1 MATLYQVLGLPKS
14 ATEAEIKSAFKSLAL
29 KYHPDRNPG
38 NPAAEESFK
47 EINRAYQVLSDPYK
61 KYQYDLSFD
70 VRRHPPVPPRS
81 TYEPFNYPPFRDRPQ
96 YPTGGYQYGWKYVKA
111 QVVAFA
117 FILIVASMVM
127 GVKLL
132 YDEYK
137 MAKEERLAAAREILF
152 QEAQAYFDKG
162 DYRKS
167 LDILKEMYYRNPIEQ
182 SIDDH
187 REKMLRQVMNE
198 ANNQFSL
205 NNYESAIV
213 SFGIIK
219 DYQVIEN
226 PLVYRRLAESY
237 KALKMHREAVTTLE
251 FLQKDDPNNLKLNLE
266 IGLIYF
272 DNLDLPQYAKPYLD
286 KSRIRVK
293 KILTEIY
300 GRAAELVMMPDESP
314 QIYFDVFYARARL
327 YTELGLSEDAIK
339 DSNWSIF
346 LRPKLSNPYFLR
358 GTNYLAVGNNFRA
371 CKNLLEASKR
381 GHESAGEMLLKYCR

>member
-1 MATLYQVLGLPKS
+1 MATFYQILGLPKS
-14 ATEAEIKSAFKSLAL
+14 ATAAEIKSAFKSLAL
-29 KYHPDRNPG
+29 QYHPDLNPD
-38 NPAAEESFK
+38 NPEAEEKFK
-47 EINRAYQVLSDPYK
+47 EINRAYQVLSDSYK

-70 VRRHPPVPPRS
+70 VRRHPATPPRS
-81 TYEPFNYPPFRDRPQ
+81 TYEPFNYPPFRNRPK

-117 FILIVASMVM
+117 FIFIVAAMVM

-137 MAKEERLAAAREILF
+137 IAKEERLAAAREILF
-152 QEAQAYFDKG
+152 QEAQTYFDNG

-167 LDILKEMYYRNPIEQ
+167 LDILKEMYYRNPIEGTI
-182 SIDDH
+182 SDH

-198 ANNQFSL
+198 ANNQFML

-213 SFGIIK
+213 SFGIVK

-237 KALKMHREAVTTLE
+237 KAMEMYLDAVAALE
-251 FLQKDDPNNLKLNLE
+251 LLQKDDPTNLKLNME

-272 DNLDLPQYAKPYLD
+272 DDLRLPENAKPYLD
-286 KSRIRVK
+286 NSRNRVK
-293 KILTEIY
+293 EILTDIY

-314 QIYFDVFYARARL
+314 QIYFDVFYAHARL
-327 YTELGLSEDAIK
+327 YTELGMSEGAIK
-339 DSNWSIF
+339 DTNWSIF
-346 LRPKLSNPYFLR
+346 LRPNQSHPYYLR
-358 GTNYLAVGNNFRA
+358 GTNYLAVGNNVRA
-371 CKNLLEASKR
+371 CKNLYEASKR
-381 GHESAGEMLLKYCR
+381 GDKKAGEMLLKYCR